1 MVTYIANGLLLAI
14 PGIQAISQRVYT
26 VMMGLPS
33 IGAVVVLAHPPCC
46 RHPLR
51 HS

>member
-33 IGAVVVLAHPPCC
+33 IGAGRRPRPSTLLQTSFTP
-46 RHPLR
+46 
-51 HS
+51 